1 MENNKSGKFP
11 PSALIKAVGENL
23 PSQFFFFLFI
33 YFFILFYFKFKAEG
47 GNFHKKEER
56 GYAAGVTGTLL
67 R

>member
-11 PSALIKAVGENL
+11 PSALIKAEGENL
-23 PSQFFFFLFI
+23 PAP
-33 YFFILFYFKFKAEG
+33 FFILFFILFLKFKAEG

>member
-1 MENNKSGKFP
+1 MENKKSGKFP

-23 PSQFFFFLFI
+23 PAHFLFFY
-33 YFFILFYFKFKAEG
+33 YFLFKAEG